1 MCGTDE
7 TSLAA
12 TQGCSTLG
20 VLVSSGSAELA
31 ALGIGELSDPRGVH
45 ADGEPEHFTIGFPRI
60 DDGDCTLFPS
70 TFWVYSNGTAALQGY
85 VATDDSGDVWLVRGM
100 ALLDRNGVELYRIPQ
115 FNGPEMDMPDHNYAF
130 NAYPL
135 YYPAYLYPYVTN
147 ARMYHHC

>member
-7 TSLAA
+7 SSTAT
-12 TQGCSTLG
+12 TQGCPTLG
-20 VLVSSGSAELA
+20 VRVAPGSKELA
-31 ALGIGELSDPRGVH
+31 ALGISELSDPRGVD
-45 ADGEPEHFTIGFPRI
+45 ADVELEHFIIGFGRI
-60 DDGDCTLFPS
+60 DDGACTLFPS
-70 TFWVYSNGTAALQGY
+70 SFWVYSNGTAALQGY

-115 FNGPEMDMPDHNYAF
+115 FNGPQMDMPDHNYVF

-135 YYPAYLYPYVTN
+135 YYPDYLYRYITN